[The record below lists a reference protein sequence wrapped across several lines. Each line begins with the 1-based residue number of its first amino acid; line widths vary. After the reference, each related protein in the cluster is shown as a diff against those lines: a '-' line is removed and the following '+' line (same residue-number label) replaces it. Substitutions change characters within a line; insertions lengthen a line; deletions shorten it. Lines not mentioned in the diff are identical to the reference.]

1 VPPWWHVWQNREAIV
16 NYLELVYYDV
26 SELLASG
33 GPVLWV
39 ILVATFLMWTLIVE
53 RYIYLF
59 LQFPRKRKS
68 IINTWQV
75 SQPRDTWQATQV
87 RKDMVVEANE
97 NLTDYLLVIR
107 TLTQL
112 LPVLGLLG
120 TVEGMIQTFNVLSV
134 FGTGNARGLAYGISQ
149 ALITTMAGLVA
160 ALSGLYFSA
169 NLTQRTERETQR
181 LTNDLQIGG

>member
-1 VPPWWHVWQNREAIV
+1 V
-16 NYLELVYYDV
+16 NYLNLAYHDI
-26 SELLASG
+26 SDLLASG

-68 IINTWQV
+68 ILNTWQER
-75 SQPRDTWQATQV
+75 QPQDTWQATQV
-87 RKDMVVEANE
+87 RKDLVMETSE
-97 NLTDYLLVIR
+97 NLTHYLLVIR

-160 ALSGLYFSA
+160 ALSGLYFSS
-169 NLTQRTERETQR
+169 NLTLRTERETQR
-181 LTNDLQIGG
+181 LADDLHIKA

>member
-1 VPPWWHVWQNREAIV
+1 M
-16 NYLELVYYDV
+16 NYLELAYYDI

-33 GPVLWV
+33 GLVLWV
-39 ILVATFLMWTLIVE
+39 ILIATFLMWTLIVE
-53 RYIYLF
+53 RYMYLF
-59 LQFPRKRKS
+59 LQFPRNRES
-68 IINTWQV
+68 IVHTWQV
-75 SQPRDTWQATQV
+75 SQPQDTWQATQV
-87 RKDMVVEANE
+87 RKDLVVGASE
-97 NLTDYLLVIR
+97 NLTRYLLVIQ

-181 LTNDLQIGG
+181 LANDLQIGV